1 MAICRPNPVA
11 PPVTIAT
18 LPRHPLPIGNGRGS
32 SSAVPLA
39 SGASYSHEGRW
50 PKPKG
55 GDGMKTEGTGRSG
68 AGQGAVVNSVNTERV
83 TVNRPVTPLQ
93 FTVYCFPFTQ
103 LYLNSML
110 RKYGGWLLLG
120 VAGAFAW
127 GMLALHRGETISAAW
142 LVLAAVGTY
151 LLGFRFYS
159 RFLADRVFDVNDR
172 RATPAE
178 RLSNGRDFVPTQR
191 WVLFGHHFAA
201 IAGAG
206 PLVGPVLAAQ
216 FGYLPG
222 VLWIVF
228 GVVLGGAVQDFVILF
243 GSMRR
248 DGKSLGQMAK
258 EETGPVTGL
267 LAMVAVL
274 AIMVILLAVLAL
286 VVVNALKDSP
296 WGVFTILC
304 TIPIAI
310 LMGFWMKIWRPGR
323 TLEAS
328 LVGVVL
334 LLAAL
339 VAGRYV
345 AQSESLAP
353 YFTYS
358 GLQIAYGM
366 IAYGFIASVLPVWM
380 LLCPRDYLSTFMK
393 IGTILLLALGI
404 LLVLPPLKLPAI
416 TRFVD
421 GTGPVFAGKL
431 FPFAFI
437 TIACGAIS
445 GFHALVASGTTPKM
459 LMRESD
465 ARLIGYGGMLMESFV
480 AVMALCAA
488 ALLDPGIY
496 FAINAPLATLGG
508 SVHSAVEVIR
518 QWGFTVTPEQIEGLA
533 ASVGEKTLLGRTGG
547 APSLAVG
554 MAHIFSNAFG
564 AGLTA
569 LWYHFA
575 IMFEALFILTTV
587 DTGTRVGR
595 FMLQELA
602 GHLWHPLGRT
612 SWYPSTVLASA
623 LVVAAWG
630 YFLVQG
636 VLDPLGGINSLWPL
650 FGISNQL
657 LASVA
662 LCVGTTLIIKRGKAR
677 HAWVTLLPLAW
688 VLIATFT
695 AGWQKV
701 FADDPRLGFL
711 SHASSIAEQVAA
723 GQMEGA
729 RGARLIFNDR
739 LDAVVTLSFMIVTLL
754 VVLASAREWV
764 LVLTRRKPAH
774 AKESPFVETAYA
786 G

>member
-1 MAICRPNPVA
+1 MFRKY
-11 PPVTIAT
+11 
-18 LPRHPLPIGNGRGS
+18 IGWLAL
-32 SSAVPLA
+32 AVV
-39 SGASYSHEGRW
+39 
-50 PKPKG
+50 
-55 GDGMKTEGTGRSG
+55 
-68 AGQGAVVNSVNTERV
+68 GAV
-83 TVNRPVTPLQ
+83 
-93 FTVYCFPFTQ
+93 
-103 LYLNSML
+103 
-110 RKYGGWLLLG
+110 
-120 VAGAFAW
+120 AW
-127 GMLALHRGETISAAW
+127 GVLALHRGETISAAW

-151 LLGFRFYS
+151 LLGYRFYS
-159 RFLADRVFDVNDR
+159 RFLAHRVLGLNDR

-178 RLSNGRDFVPTQR
+178 RLSNGRDFVPTSR

-222 VLWIVF
+222 TLWIVF

-258 EETGPVTGL
+258 EEIGPVTGL

-304 TIPIAI
+304 TIPIAV
-310 LMGFWMKIWRPGR
+310 LMGFWMKVWRPGH

-328 LVGVVL
+328 AAGIVLLMLALVGGRH
-334 LLAAL
+334 
-339 VAGRYV
+339 VA
-345 AQSESLAP
+345 ESAVLAP
-353 YFTYS
+353 YFTAS
-358 GLQIAYGM
+358 GLTIAYGI

-404 LLVLPPLKLPAI
+404 LLVLPPLRLPAI
-416 TRFVD
+416 TPFID

-459 LMRESD
+459 LTRESD

-496 FAINAPLATLGG
+496 FAINSPISTLGG
-508 SVHSAVEVIR
+508 SVDSAVEVIR
-518 QWGFTVTPEQIEGLA
+518 GWGFVVTPQQIDGLA
-533 ASVGEKTLLGRTGG
+533 VAVGEKTLLGRTGG

-554 MAHIFSNAFG
+554 MAHIFSSAFG
-564 AGLTA
+564 AGLMA

-602 GHLWHPLGRT
+602 GHLWRPLGRT
-612 SWYPSTVLASA
+612 SWYPSTLLASG
-623 LVVAAWG
+623 LIVAGWG

-657 LASVA
+657 LAAVA
-662 LCVGTTLIIKRGKAR
+662 LCVGTTVIIKSGKAR
-677 HAWVTLLPLAW
+677 YAWVTLLPLAW
-688 VLIATFT
+688 LLAATLT

-701 FADDPRLGFL
+701 FAADSRLGFL
-711 SHASSIAEQVAA
+711 AHAASVAEQVAA
-723 GQMEGA
+723 GTMQAAMGS
-729 RGARLIFNDR
+729 RLIFNDR
-739 LDAVVTLSFMIVTLL
+739 LDAVVTAIFMIETLL
-754 VVLASAREWV
+754 ELLSSVREWI
-764 LVLTRRKPAH
+764 LILSRRKPARVQ
-774 AKESPFVETAYA
+774 ESPFVETAYA

>member
-1 MAICRPNPVA
+1 M
-11 PPVTIAT
+11 
-18 LPRHPLPIGNGRGS
+18 LPK
-32 SSAVPLA
+32 LA
-39 SGASYSHEGRW
+39 
-50 PKPKG
+50 
-55 GDGMKTEGTGRSG
+55 
-68 AGQGAVVNSVNTERV
+68 
-83 TVNRPVTPLQ
+83 
-93 FTVYCFPFTQ
+93 
-103 LYLNSML
+103 
-110 RKYGGWLLLG
+110 WLLVAL
-120 VAGAFAW
+120 AGAAAW
-127 GMLALHRGETISAAW
+127 GVLALHRGETVNAAW

-151 LLGFRFYS
+151 LIGFRFYS
-159 RFLADRVFDVNDR
+159 RFLAERVFGLNDR

-178 RLSNGRDFVPTQR
+178 RLTNGRDFVPTTR

-222 VLWIVF
+222 TIWIVF
-228 GVVLGGAVQDFVILF
+228 GVVFAGAVQDFIILF

-258 EETGPVTGL
+258 EETGAVTGV
-267 LAMVAVL
+267 LAMLAVL

-296 WGVFTILC
+296 WGVFAILC
-304 TIPIAI
+304 TIPIAV
-310 LMGFWMKIWRPGR
+310 LMGFWMKIWRPGH

-328 LVGVVL
+328 AAGVVL
-334 LLAAL
+334 LIASLIG
-339 VAGRYV
+339 GRYV
-345 AQSESLAP
+345 AESATLAP
-353 YFTYS
+353 LFTWS
-358 GLQIAYGM
+358 GLTLAYAVIG
-366 IAYGFIASVLPVWM
+366 YGFVASVLPVWM

-393 IGTILLLALGI
+393 IGTILLLAFGI
-404 LLVLPPLKLPAI
+404 LLVLPPLRMPAV

-421 GTGPVFAGKL
+421 GTGPIFAGKL

-459 LMRESD
+459 LTRESD

-480 AVMALCAA
+480 AVMAMCAA
-488 ALLDPGIY
+488 ALLDPGVY

-508 SVHSAVEVIR
+508 TAASAAEVIR
-518 QWGFTVTPEQIEGLA
+518 GWGFTVTPEQITGLA
-533 ASVGEKTLLGRTGG
+533 REVGEQTLLGRAGG

-554 MAHIFSNAFG
+554 MAHILSGAFG
-564 AGLTA
+564 QGLMA

-595 FMLQELA
+595 FMLQEVV
-602 GHLWHPLGRT
+602 GHLWEPLGRT
-612 SWYPSTVLASA
+612 SWYPSTILASA
-623 LVVAAWG
+623 AVVAGWG

-636 VLDPLGGINSLWPL
+636 VMDPLGGINSLWPL

-657 LASVA
+657 LAAVA
-662 LCVGTTLIIKRGKAR
+662 LCVGTTILIKGGKGR
-677 HAWVTLLPLAW
+677 YAWVTLLPLAW
-688 VLIATFT
+688 VLLVTLT

-711 SHASSIAEQVAA
+711 AHAAVTADQIATGA
-723 GQMEGA
+723 MDPA

-739 LDAVVTLSFMIVTLL
+739 LDAVLAITFMVVTVL
-754 VVLASAREWV
+754 VVAASAREWV
-764 LVLTRRKPAH
+764 LVLTRRKPATV
-774 AKESPFVETAYA
+774 KEAPFVETAYA